1 MSMLITKNN
10 NILIFNYTSYI
21 SDNGKIFVYF
31 RLKEAKQK
39 DRLKKFRKRLIPF
52 SRKDQ
57 EISELVIIFNPK
69 EIWPDSWSGQ
79 DILHSKD
86 KKEFFSQELK
96 FLQSLHNSQKP
107 WKKIRVFLF
116 LFSKCIVQASQKV
129 YSWRSKAEIS

>member
-69 EIWPDSWSGQ
+69 EI
-79 DILHSKD
+79 
-86 KKEFFSQELK
+86 
-96 FLQSLHNSQKP
+96 
-107 WKKIRVFLF
+107 
-116 LFSKCIVQASQKV
+116 
-129 YSWRSKAEIS
+129 

>member
-1 MSMLITKNN
+1 MLITKNN

-69 EIWPDSWSGQ
+69 EI
-79 DILHSKD
+79 
-86 KKEFFSQELK
+86 
-96 FLQSLHNSQKP
+96 
-107 WKKIRVFLF
+107 
-116 LFSKCIVQASQKV
+116 
-129 YSWRSKAEIS
+129 